1 MIQSSS
7 KPSESRGIMA
17 TIKTSKSKYTIADI
31 QFAES
36 GKVTVVVRQPSNK
49 RRILTRRDV
58 GSARWYP
65 AIQSFLAEKAARA
78 DQTSVR

>member
-1 MIQSSS
+1 MSV
-7 KPSESRGIMA
+7 
-17 TIKTSKSKYTIADI
+17 TIKTKASKYTIADV

-36 GKVTVVVRQPSNK
+36 GKITVVVRQPSNK

-65 AIQSFLAEKAARA
+65 AIQRFLAEKYAQSAE
-78 DQTSVR
+78 V